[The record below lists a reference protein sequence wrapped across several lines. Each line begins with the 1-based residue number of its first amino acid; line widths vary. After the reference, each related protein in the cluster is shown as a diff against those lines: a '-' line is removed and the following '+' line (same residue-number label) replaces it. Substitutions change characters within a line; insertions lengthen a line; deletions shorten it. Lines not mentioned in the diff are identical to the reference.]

1 MLRHPGRTRL
11 LIKLAGE
18 PGFEPG
24 LHGPEPCVLP
34 LDDSPATLKKTAK
47 FGQKIQSFL
56 SNPHPQKVAPTKIAP
71 VLGLK
76 YQPSQLWPADF
87 LLASTARGRGYNI
100 ITDDGN
106 ETIPQAAPPTS
117 RGTIPRSADE
127 TEATMAPSTLPE
139 SVTEVASC

>member
-1 MLRHPGRTRL
+1 MRHPEGTKL
-11 LIKLAGE
+11 LIILAGE

-34 LDDSPATLKKTAK
+34 LDYSPATLNKSSDI
-47 FGQKIQSFL
+47 GQQLQSFL
-56 SNPHPQKVAPTKIAP
+56 SNPHPPKVTPTKIAP
-71 VLGLK
+71 VLGLR

-87 LLASTARGRGYNI
+87 LFASPTKARVYNKA
-100 ITDDGN
+100 TDNGN
-106 ETIPQAAPPTS
+106 KTIPQAAPPTP

-127 TEATMAPSTLPE
+127 TEAMMDPSTLPE